1 VALAFA
7 KFRLGFG
14 IETLRNVAFLVIVFG
29 SRATTYTNR

>member
-14 IETLRNVAFLVIVFG
+14 IETLRNVAFLG